1 MRIKLYRALTGKTV
15 LLLLLTCMVVSC
27 SDPLPKPKALLRLE
41 YEEPYYEPFS
51 VAGCPYVFDKNYI
64 AGVDEVSGCSVNLVY
79 KRMKGTVYISYR
91 NVNGD
96 IDKILADV
104 QKLTYEHVVKAD
116 NIVEQPY
123 INPEKRKYGMF
134 YEVAGNA
141 ASQSQFYLTD
151 SVSHFITGSIYF
163 NSRPNYDSILPAAVY
178 LREDVRRIM
187 ESLEWK

>member
-1 MRIKLYRALTGKTV
+1 MKINKIECAGKWVAILFIVCCFTACND
-15 LLLLLTCMVVSC
+15 T
-27 SDPLPKPKALLRLE
+27 LPKPKAMLRLE
-41 YEEPYYEPFS
+41 YEEPYYEPFEL
-51 VAGCPYVFDKNYI
+51 VDCPYVFDKNYVAI
-64 AGVDEVSGCSVNLVY
+64 PEKVSNCGVDLAY
-79 KRMKGTVYISYR
+79 PRMKGAIYISYR

-96 IDKILADV
+96 VDKLLADV
-104 QKLTYEHVVKAD
+104 QKLTYKHVVKAD

-123 INPEKRKYGMF
+123 VNPEKKKYGMF
-134 YEVAGNA
+134 YEVSGNA
-141 ASQSQFYLTD
+141 ASQSQFYITD